1 MALSWGFACVLSAP
15 SMSAMVYV
23 PGKDFCV
30 EDWVKWYPAQ
40 THVAFVFAVNCLVP
54 IITMT
59 LLYLKIIYKLWRNE
73 DAITSSVQL
82 ARLKSRKRVTVM
94 LVIVTLVHTVCWS
107 PNYVLYLLI
116 FFSPG
121 FHYGSTT
128 YIITVLLILLNAA
141 ADPLLYTWYMDGFRS
156 GIRSMLCCY
165 RNRVRAVD
173 NSGNKVNE
181 TPYRIGFSGTTEANN
196 DQGNDDTT
204 TF

>member
-1 MALSWGFACVLSAP
+1 
-15 SMSAMVYV
+15 MSAMVYV

-59 LLYLKIIYKLWRNE
+59 LLYLKIIHKLWRNE

-94 LVIVTLVHTVCWS
+94 LVIVTLVHTLCWS

-181 TPYRIGFSGTTEANN
+181 TPYRIGFSRTTEANN